1 MDDWNGVDMAQTTQD
16 AAGPPRTSFAYCS
29 WHEAYSRS
37 AVLVQIIEQ
46 GSGPGAGLYA
56 CANCRA
62 QHHLTPVTDQ

>member
-1 MDDWNGVDMAQTTQD
+1 MAKPTHT
-16 AAGPPRTSFAYCS
+16 ASSTNRPRGYAYCA
-29 WHEAYSRS
+29 WHRGLSQS

-56 CANCRA
+56 CATCRA